1 VKNWSNDINA
11 VWGSISKVFL
21 GGDELI
27 QSLLATF
34 LAGGH
39 ALLIGPVGSG
49 KTTLA
54 KALAHAVGG
63 TYKRVQMTNETLPSD
78 IIGFAVYLRDGDTR
92 VVKGPIFSN
101 IVLLDELNRA
111 PPRTLSALL
120 EAMQERQVTIDGA
133 PLQLPDPHIVVATMN
148 VAEVELGLASQLPVA
163 VLDRFTS
170 SIRVNYVA
178 EETERLVLRSIDE
191 IDNELAKPNPAIR
204 IEDSGKL
211 VEAVKGVYVSDDL
224 VRYIFDIVG
233 LLRRDARLMIKL
245 STRAPISIYKL
256 ARAFA
261 FLGGRNYAIPDDVKA
276 AARLALPHRLIIRP
290 EYGEAV
296 DPINMVED
304 ALNQVKVP
312 VLVQ

>member
-1 VKNWSNDINA
+1 MKNWHSDIDA
-11 VWGSISKVFL
+11 IWRSISKVFL
-21 GGDELI
+21 GGNNQVL
-27 QSLLATF
+27 SLLATF

-63 TYKRVQMTNETLPSD
+63 TYKRVQVNNETLPSD
-78 IIGFAVYLRDGDTR
+78 IIGFAVYVRDGGSQLVR
-92 VVKGPIFSN
+92 GPIFSN
-101 IVLLDELNRA
+101 VVLLDELNRA

-120 EAMQERQVTIDGA
+120 EAMQERQVTIDGV

-148 VAEVELGLASQLPVA
+148 VAEVELGFTSQLPIA

-170 SIRVNYVA
+170 SIRVDYVA
-178 EETERLVLRSIDE
+178 EETEAMVLRSIDE
-191 IDNELAKPNPAIR
+191 IESELAKPDPVIKV
-204 IEDSGKL
+204 EDSGKL

-224 VRYIFDIVG
+224 VRYVFDIVR
-233 LLRRDARLMIKL
+233 LLRSDARLMIKL

-261 FLGGRNYAIPDDVKA
+261 FLEGRNYAIPDDVKA
-276 AARLALPHRLIIRP
+276 AARLALPHRVVIRP
-290 EYGEAV
+290 EYREAA
-296 DPINMVED
+296 DPMEIVEE
-304 ALNQVKVP
+304 ALNKVEVP
-312 VLVQ
+312 VPVQ